1 MNHLL
6 RILLCALL
14 CTACPLLCPAQT
26 DKWTGKSSPA
36 NHNWSDPTN
45 WSLGA
50 IPNSSNDVV
59 ITSPASNP
67 GAVLQDIPATV
78 HNLTIDSSAELS
90 MGDVSLT
97 VVGTSISNSGSLVLN
112 NDGFATTSL
121 IISGDVH
128 TSGLGGIFMNNNSVI
143 GGGGTLVNNSY
154 IESSLGVS
162 GNIGQGGLT
171 LENNG
176 TISASATGV
185 KLTVAPSGTLI
196 NSKILSA
203 AGFNSTLV
211 LAATTIQNTA
221 TAAISGGSGMV
232 LIGTATIIGGTLDGE
247 VGIIGPLPGASAPTL
262 DGVTIK
268 GTYQISS
275 HTQTHLEG
283 TITNNGII
291 SVNDLDPVNTSSA
304 HLIISGQATLA
315 GTGVVSLNGPN
326 NYINGIGTLI
336 NQQTIEGTGTIAV
349 KYLTNNGSIGAFV
362 SNLTIQPAGSLNNV
376 GGTISANND
385 ATVTLIGPAT
395 FSGGTISAGENS
407 LVTVEGAATLAGVTT
422 TGSGVVNVV
431 LGTLDGSSTPVTNSA
446 TIQVNNGDALTVKG
460 TLNNQSTIN
469 LDGSCL
475 SCPPA
480 AIYVNRLVNLNGSG
494 NLIMS
499 YSNNYIEGLNGN
511 DTLKN
516 NSTIQGSGDIGNN
529 LMNLVNGVKGTINAT
544 GGSPLLVF
552 PGPTNTV
559 NNLGTLSAG
568 PPDYTLEITG
578 NLSNYN
584 STTKTLTAGTFIANG
599 TVQLPGDVVTN
610 AAKLTLGAPG
620 AQFVD
625 QSDFNALL
633 GLNNNATI
641 SGFFGLSGGANFTTQ
656 GDFTN
661 SASVKIQKAST
672 FTLGGSSTNYSQTAG
687 TTTVDG
693 TLAVPIGGLI
703 DVTGGTLQSAGTFS
717 GSVSLGNASGAA
729 ATFIIGD
736 SLKKAAL
743 VSISDNYTQHPTGI
757 LDVQIGGTK
766 AGTNYSHLSV
776 TGPVTVGGT
785 VNISLINKFTPVIG
799 QTFTVLNAPSG
810 ITGTFS
816 TANGL
821 SINSSEHFNL
831 TSNPT
836 TLVLEVV
843 SGP

>member
-6 RILLCALL
+6 RIALCALL
-14 CTACPLLCPAQT
+14 CAACPLVCPAQTT

-78 HNLTIDSSAELS
+78 HNLTIDSFAELS

-97 VVGTSISNSGSLVLN
+97 VVGTSIRNSGSLVLN

-121 IISGDVH
+121 IINGNVI
-128 TSGLGGIFMNNNSVI
+128 LGGGGTISMYNNSVI
-143 GGGGTLVNNSY
+143 SGGGTLTSY
-154 IESSLGVS
+154 EVIDSVLGVS
-162 GNIGQGGLT
+162 GSIGQGGLT
-171 LENNG
+171 LNNRSIINASG
-176 TISASATGV
+176 PGVTLTI
-185 KLTVAPSGTLI
+185 APSGTVS
-196 NSKILSA
+196 NRGILEA
-203 AGFNSTLV
+203 TGNNSTLV
-211 LAATTIQNTA
+211 LAAAATQNEGV
-221 TAAISGGSGMV
+221 ILGGPGNVM
-232 LIGTATIIGGTLDGE
+232 LNGGTVIGGTLEGGT
-247 VGIIGPLPGASAPTL
+247 GIIGPLLGGSVPTL
-262 DGVTIK
+262 DGVAILD
-268 GTYQISS
+268 TYQINSN
-275 HTQTHLEG
+275 TATHLEG

-431 LGTLDGSSTPVTNSA
+431 LGTLDGSSTPVTNST

-821 SINSSEHFNL
+821 SINSGEHFNL